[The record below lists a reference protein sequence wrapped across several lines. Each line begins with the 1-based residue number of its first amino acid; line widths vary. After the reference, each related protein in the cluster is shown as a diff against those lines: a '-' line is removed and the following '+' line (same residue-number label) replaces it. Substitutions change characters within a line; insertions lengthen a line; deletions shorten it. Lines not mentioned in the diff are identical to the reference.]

1 MSAENTR
8 ISTGSSGTGSN
19 PVAGRTV
26 TLAML
31 GAAGASVC
39 WGINGGLL
47 KVLSA
52 QLPIPVLNTS
62 RLVFAALMLLGIV
75 AVTRNKSNPWPK
87 LEPRVWLQVALVGFV
102 GTSIYQLM
110 YATGIHLTGAG
121 MSSLTSSTNPVWVGL
136 LSAMLGERLTR
147 RQGFGVFLSMLGVI
161 ALSLKSFDPANHMN
175 PMGVLMLIGAN
186 IAWAVYTVAA
196 KPLFKHLAALEF
208 TAFSLTLGCLPY
220 VLWNASSLFAP
231 ALQSVRLETWA
242 LVALSALI
250 AQVLGF
256 LGWFNAA
263 RILGANRVSVF
274 ANLMPIVGV
283 TVGVMLLSEP
293 FGWLDVVSAVV
304 ILAGVYLANSK

>member
-1 MSAENTR
+1 VSAASDTS
-8 ISTGSSGTGSN
+8 STTTSN
-19 PVAGRTV
+19 AVASRTV

-31 GAAGASVC
+31 GAAGAAVC

-52 QLPIPVLNTS
+52 QVPIPVLNTS
-62 RLVFAALMLLGIV
+62 RLLFAAMMLLGIV
-75 AVTRNKSNPWPK
+75 AVTRTKTNPWPK
-87 LEPRVWLQVALVGFV
+87 LEPKIWLQVAVVGFV

-147 RQGFGVFLSMLGVI
+147 RQGFGVLLSVSGVI
-161 ALSLKSFDPANHMN
+161 ALSLKSFDPVNRMD
-175 PMGVLMLIGAN
+175 PMGVLMLVGAN
-186 IAWAVYTVAA
+186 IAWAIYTVAA
-196 KPLFKHLAALEF
+196 KPLFKHMAALEF
-208 TAFSLTLGCLPY
+208 TAFSLGLGCLPY
-220 VLWNASSLFAP
+220 VLWNASSLLGP
-231 ALQSVRLETWA
+231 AVQSIRLETWA
-242 LVALSALI
+242 LMALSALI

-263 RILGANRVSVF
+263 RVLGANRVSVF

-283 TVGVMLLSEP
+283 TVGVMLLNEP
-293 FGWLDVVSAVV
+293 FGWLDAVSAVV

>member
-1 MSAENTR
+1 VSAAQDNTNPS
-8 ISTGSSGTGSN
+8 STN
-19 PVAGRTV
+19 PIASRTV

-47 KVLSA
+47 KILSG

-62 RLVFAALMLLGIV
+62 RLLFAALMLLGIV
-75 AVTRNKSNPWPK
+75 AVTRNKSNPWPS
-87 LEPRVWLQVALVGFV
+87 LEARVWLQIALVGFV

-147 RQGFGVFLSMLGVI
+147 RQGFGVLLSVSGVI
-161 ALSLKSFDPANHMN
+161 ALSLKSFDPANHMD
-175 PMGVLMLIGAN
+175 PIGVLMLVGAN

-196 KPLFKHLAALEF
+196 KPLFKHVPALEF

-220 VLWNASSLFAP
+220 VLWNGSSLFSP
-231 ALQSVRLETWA
+231 ALQSIRLETWL
-242 LVALSALI
+242 LVCLSALI

-263 RILGANRVSVF
+263 RVLGPNRVSVF

-283 TVGVMLLSEP
+283 SVGVMLLSEP
-293 FGWLDVVSAVV
+293 FGWLDAVSAVV

>member
-1 MSAENTR
+1 VSAAQDNTNSS
-8 ISTGSSGTGSN
+8 STN
-19 PVAGRTV
+19 PIASRTV

-47 KVLSA
+47 KVLSG

-62 RLVFAALMLLGIV
+62 RLLFAALMLLGIV
-75 AVTRNKSNPWPK
+75 AVTRNKTNPWPK

-136 LSAMLGERLTR
+136 LSVILGERLTR
-147 RQGFGVFLSMLGVI
+147 RQGFGVLLSVSGVI

-175 PMGVLMLIGAN
+175 PIGVLMLIGAN

-196 KPLFKHLAALEF
+196 KPLFKHMAALEF

-220 VLWNASSLFAP
+220 VLWNASSLFSP
-231 ALQSVRLETWA
+231 ALQSIRLETWA
-242 LVALSALI
+242 LVCLSALI

-263 RILGANRVSVF
+263 RVLGANRVSVF

-293 FGWLDVVSAVV
+293 FGWLDAVSAVV

>member
-1 MSAENTR
+1 MSASQNT
-8 ISTGSSGTGSN
+8 SSGITSSIN
-19 PVAGRTV
+19 RTI

-39 WGINGGLL
+39 WGVNGVLL
-47 KVLSA
+47 KILSG
-52 QLPIPVLNTS
+52 QLPIPVLNTA
-62 RLVFAALMLLGIV
+62 RLLSASVMLLGIV
-75 AVTRNKSNPWPK
+75 AVTRNKNNPWPK

-110 YATGIHLTGAG
+110 FATGIHLPGAR

-136 LSAMLGERLTR
+136 LSAMFGERLTR
-147 RQGFGVFLSMLGVI
+147 RQGFGVLLSVSGVI
-161 ALSLKSFDPANHMN
+161 ALSLKSFDPANHMD
-175 PMGVLMLIGAN
+175 PIGVLLLVGSN

-208 TAFSLTLGCLPY
+208 TAFSLALGGLPY
-220 VLWNASSLFAP
+220 ILWNASSLFAP
-231 ALQSVRLETWA
+231 AVQNIHLQTWA
-242 LVALSALI
+242 TVVFSAFI
-250 AQVLGF
+250 AQVIGF

-263 RILGANRVSVF
+263 RVLGANRVSVF

-283 TVGVMLLSEP
+283 TLGVMLLSEP

-304 ILAGVYLANSK
+304 ILAGVYLTNSR

>member
-1 MSAENTR
+1 MSAESTSSTAPLNLVSSR
-8 ISTGSSGTGSN
+8 I
-19 PVAGRTV
+19 V

-47 KVLSA
+47 KVLSG
-52 QLPIPVLNTS
+52 QLPIPALNTA
-62 RLVFAALMLLGIV
+62 RLLFAALMLLGIV
-75 AVTRNKSNPWPK
+75 AVTRSKTNPWPK
-87 LEPRVWLQVALVGFV
+87 LEPRVWLQIALVGFV

-136 LSAMLGERLTR
+136 LSAMLGERLTH
-147 RQGFGVFLSMLGVI
+147 RQGFGVLLSVSGVI
-161 ALSLKSFDPANHMN
+161 ALSLKSFDPVNHMD
-175 PMGVLMLIGAN
+175 PLGVLMLVGAN

-196 KPLFKHLAALEF
+196 KPIFKHVPALEF
-208 TAFSLTLGCLPY
+208 TAFSLALGGLPY
-220 VLWNASSLFAP
+220 ILWNASSLFAP
-231 ALQSVRLETWA
+231 ALQSIRLETWA
-242 LVALSALI
+242 TVMFSAFI

-263 RILGANRVSVF
+263 RVLGANRVSVF

-283 TVGVMLLSEP
+283 TVGVMLLNEP
-293 FGWLDVVSAVV
+293 FGWLDAVSAVV